1 MSLFSMESL
10 QPVASILDEKGIQF
24 VRKDNHVTPT
34 VSKSG
39 DSAKASVQFITEFL
53 GISPIDLEVKEEVAG

>member
-24 VRKDNHVTPT
+24 IRKGDHLEPT
-34 VSKSG
+34 TSKSG
-39 DSAKASVQFITEFL
+39 DSATSAIQFITEFL
-53 GISPIDLEVKEEVAG
+53 NISPVDLEVNKEVTA

>member
-24 VRKDNHVTPT
+24 IRKDNHVTPT

-39 DSAKASVQFITEFL
+39 DSAAAAVQFITEFL
-53 GISPIDLEVKEEVAG
+53 GVSPVDLEANKEVAG

>member
-24 VRKDNHVTPT
+24 VRKDDHVTPT

-39 DSAKASVQFITEFL
+39 DSANASIQFITEFL
-53 GISPIDLEVKEEVAG
+53 GISPVDLEVNKEVAG